1 MFAEKSA
8 QQCLFLKAF
17 GCDGVM
23 VNQVAL
29 LTHGQNIGTGK
40 TTSAFTISYNCN
52 FLGILFCIN
61 SLYLFQTVPEDII
74 ITFTESVSLTVVQ

>member
-23 VNQVAL
+23 VKQVAL
-29 LTHGQNIGTGK
+29 LMHGQNIGTRK
-40 TTSAFTISYNCN
+40 TTSAFTIFY
-52 FLGILFCIN
+52 
-61 SLYLFQTVPEDII
+61 PM
-74 ITFTESVSLTVVQ
+74 ITFGCNLSSRKALSSPHGKRNGES